1 VLEIG
6 DGEPVKLVSP
16 TSNGSG
22 KSALVI
28 DTDVALSSADTRLVT
43 LKSAGFEKAQIDKDG
58 SWIGGGAT
66 MTGIAAIGRVL
77 ELKQDRSSFDTA
89 ILFTDTGAAPG
100 DPYSLVL
107 SNGLEIVRPG
117 MSRVAHFGVSG
128 IQLDKQLQLRGN
140 VGFYGTSPVPKPTV
154 TGSREGNNALAS
166 LLTALASTGLLTDGT
181 SA

>member
-1 VLEIG
+1 
-6 DGEPVKLVSP
+6 
-16 TSNGSG
+16 
-22 KSALVI
+22 
-28 DTDVALSSADTRLVT
+28 
-43 LKSAGFEKAQIDKDG
+43 
-58 SWIGGGAT
+58 